1 MPLPVTCSLWLGALL
16 MEIHERPC
24 NLEGVSLLALDG
36 GLDHSNTDRFVDT
49 MDRLIAEGTSRVV
62 LDLERLTYVSS
73 WGLAALVRVHHHYAA
88 RGGRIAFANL
98 HSTVASLLHLSHMD
112 RLFDLYDDAEEALE
126 AISGPSEPPQA
137 D

>member
-1 MPLPVTCSLWLGALL
+1 
-16 MEIHERPC
+16 MEIHERPSD
-24 NLEGVSLLALDG
+24 LEGVSLLALDG

-49 MDRLIAEGTSRVV
+49 MDRLLAEGTSRVV

-98 HSTVASLLHLSHMD
+98 HTTVASLLRLSHMD
-112 RLFDLYDDAEEALE
+112 RFFDLYENVEEAL
-126 AISGPSEPPQA
+126 AAVSGPSEPPEA
-137 D
+137 E

>member
-1 MPLPVTCSLWLGALL
+1 

-24 NLEGVSLLALDG
+24 DLEGVSLLALDG
-36 GLDHSNTDRFVDT
+36 GLDHSNTDRFVET
-49 MDRLIAEGTSRVV
+49 MDRLLGEGTSRVV

-98 HSTVASLLHLSHMD
+98 HTTVAGLLRLSHMD
-112 RLFDLYDDAEEALE
+112 RFFDLYENVEAAL
-126 AISGPSEPPQA
+126 AAVSGPSEPPEA
-137 D
+137 E